1 MIYCIARHQLKIKNM
16 SLKSINPYTNRIIEE
31 FDEFSDRQLEDLVT
45 QSGDAFKKWKKTSFA
60 YRKSLMYKVSGLLV
74 ENIKEY
80 AGAVTAEMGKPV
92 SESIAEVEKCA
103 WVCNYYAD
111 HAEDFLREEPA
122 SSDADISYVSYEPL
136 GIVLG
141 IMPWNFPFWQ
151 VFRFVVPTLM
161 AGNTVLLKHA
171 SNVQIC
177 ARNIENIFT
186 RSGFPPSVFSN
197 LVIGSSRVEKIIE
210 HELVKAVS
218 LTGSEFAGQK
228 VAECAGRKIKKT
240 LLELGGSNAFIVLA
254 DADLEKA
261 VETGIK
267 ARMQNAGQS
276 CIAAKRFIVHEKVSE
291 KFISLFKEKMKELR
305 HGDPMDKEINLGP
318 LANIEQAETVAKQ
331 VRESVE
337 MGARVISGGS
347 PDNTYYPPTL
357 VLDVRPGMPLFDEE
371 VFGPVAPVIIA
382 KDTSEAIELANQTKF
397 GLGVSLFTNDLK
409 KAAELVPEFNDGAVF
424 INALVKSDPRL
435 PFGGTK
441 QSGYGRELAIHG
453 IREFVNIKT
462 VYIRKI

>member
-1 MIYCIARHQLKIKNM
+1 M
-16 SLKSINPYTNRIIEE
+16 SLRSINPYTNSVIEE
-31 FDEFSDRQLEDLVT
+31 FDEFSESKLEELLI
-45 QSGDAFKKWKKTSFA
+45 QSGDAFKKWKRTKFD
-60 YRKSLMYKVSGLLV
+60 YRRSLMNRVSGLLI

-80 AGAVTAEMGKPV
+80 AESITAEMGKPL
-92 SESIAEVEKCA
+92 SESKAEVEKCA
-103 WVCNYYAD
+103 WVCDYYAEN
-111 HAEDFLREEPA
+111 AEIFLREE
-122 SSDADISYVSYEPL
+122 SVVTDADISYVCYEPL
-136 GIVLG
+136 GTILG

-177 ARNIENIFT
+177 ARHIENIFT
-186 RSGFPPSVFSN
+186 RSGFPSSVFSN
-197 LVIGSSRVEKIIE
+197 LVIGSYRVGKIIE
-210 HELVKAVS
+210 HDSVMAVS

-228 VAECAGRKIKKT
+228 VAETAGRKIKKT
-240 LLELGGSNAFIVLA
+240 LLELGGSNAFVVLA
-254 DADLEKA
+254 DADVEKA
-261 VETGIK
+261 VEIGIK

-291 KFISLFKEKMKELR
+291 KFVALFKEKLKELH
-305 HGDPMDKEINLGP
+305 HGDPTEKETIIGP
-318 LANIEQAETVAKQ
+318 LATIEQAETVDKQ
-331 VRESVE
+331 VRVSVE
-337 MGARVISGGS
+337 MGARVISGGI
-347 PDNTYYPPTL
+347 PENTFFPPTL
-357 VLDVRPGMPLFDEE
+357 VIDVRPGMPLFDEE

-382 KDTSEAIELANQTKF
+382 KDTSDAVTLANNTKF

-409 KAAELVPEFNDGAVF
+409 KAKDLVHEFNDGAVF

-441 QSGYGRELAIHG
+441 QSGYGRELAING

-462 VYIRKI
+462 VYVKKF